1 MSVLYVTEQNISQ
14 LKTNMILWI
23 IFDKRNRIVAVLNRT
38 YCTYRPPAAGKY
50 PVIHGHSLEFIE
62 SSWKHDHF
70 AYVTAKHSHSS

>member
-1 MSVLYVTEQNISQ
+1 MVLC
-14 LKTNMILWI
+14 I
-23 IFDKRNRIVAVLNRT
+23 IFYKRKRVVAVLNRT
-38 YCTYRPPAAGKY
+38 YDWSYRPPAAGKY